1 MPPVSQAGPAP
12 SVAAWRN
19 AVFGVFGIC
28 GFTIAAWAS
37 RVPDVRDILHASTQQ
52 MGLLVIGIAIGSM
65 AGLVASSHVIAA
77 LGATRTIKWAYTI
90 SPLALSAVGVA
101 ASVAPSFGLLLL
113 GLIVF
118 GVGFST
124 VDVAMNLSGA
134 ANERAIGR
142 SIMPLYHA
150 AFSLGTVL
158 GAAVGALTLL
168 LGIPIGVH
176 LGVTGAIG
184 VVVTQVCVRFL
195 HPAEVP
201 GSEHEAGAVG
211 GWRSRLAV
219 WRSPR
224 VLLIGAVV
232 LGMALAEGSAGD
244 WLSLAV
250 VDGRDFTQAA
260 GAAMYGVFVA
270 AMTAGRA
277 AGVTL
282 LDRFGRVP
290 VLRGSVMAAALGL
303 ALVIF
308 LPSPVAAIAGV
319 VLWGLGASLG
329 FPVGMSAA
337 ADDPRTATANVSVVA
352 TIGYFA
358 FLVGPPGIGFL
369 GQQFGLLHALVVVL
383 ALTVVS
389 GAAAGSVREPARSA
403 TGVPGEA
410 RERTG
415 DLRLE
420 G

>member
-1 MPPVSQAGPAP
+1 MQPAP
-12 SVAAWRN
+12 GVVPDRTVRTWRN

-52 MGLLVIGIAIGSM
+52 MGLLVVGIAIGSIL
-65 AGLVASSHVIAA
+65 GLVASSHLVSA
-77 LGATRTIKWAYTI
+77 LGATRTIRWAYTV
-90 SPLALSAVGVA
+90 SPIALGLVGVA
-101 ASVAPSFGLLLL
+101 ASVAPSFTLLLA

-124 VDVAMNLSGA
+124 TDVAMNLSGA

-168 LGIPIGVH
+168 LSVPIGVH
-176 LGVTGAIG
+176 LGVTGLIG
-184 VVVTQVCVRFL
+184 VVVTQVSVRFL
-195 HPAEVP
+195 QPAESPDV
-201 GSEHEAGAVG
+201 EHEAAG

-219 WRSPR
+219 WGNPR
-224 VLLIGAVV
+224 VLLIGVVV

-270 AMTAGRA
+270 AMTLGRA
-277 AGVTL
+277 GGVVL
-282 LDRFGRVP
+282 LDRLGRVP
-290 VLRGSVMAAALGL
+290 VLRGSVVAAAIGL
-303 ALVIF
+303 ALVI
-308 LPSPVAAIAGV
+308 LVPSPIAEIAGV

-337 ADDPRTATANVSVVA
+337 ADDPRTATANVSAVA

-369 GQQFGLLHALVVVL
+369 GQHVGLLNALIAVL
-383 ALTVVS
+383 VLTVAA
-389 GAAAGSVREPARSA
+389 GAAAGAVRQPVRPARA
-403 TGVPGEA
+403 VPA
-410 RERTG
+410 
-415 DLRLE
+415 DA
-420 G
+420 

>member
-1 MPPVSQAGPAP
+1 MQPAP
-12 SVAAWRN
+12 GVVPDRTVRTWRN

-52 MGLLVIGIAIGSM
+52 MGLLVVGIAIGSIL
-65 AGLVASSHVIAA
+65 GLVASSHLVSA
-77 LGATRTIKWAYTI
+77 LGATRTIRWAYTV
-90 SPLALSAVGVA
+90 SPIALGLVGVA
-101 ASVAPSFGLLLL
+101 ASVAPSFTLLLA

-124 VDVAMNLSGA
+124 TDVAMNLSGA

-168 LGIPIGVH
+168 LSVPIGVH
-176 LGVTGAIG
+176 LGVTGLIG
-184 VVVTQVCVRFL
+184 VVVTQVSVRFL
-195 HPAEVP
+195 QPAESPDV
-201 GSEHEAGAVG
+201 EHEAAG

-219 WRSPR
+219 WGNPR
-224 VLLIGAVV
+224 VLLIGVVV

-270 AMTAGRA
+270 AMTLGRA
-277 AGVTL
+277 GGVVL
-282 LDRFGRVP
+282 LDRLGRVP
-290 VLRGSVMAAALGL
+290 VLRGSVVAAAIGL
-303 ALVIF
+303 ALVI
-308 LPSPVAAIAGV
+308 LVPSPIAAIAGV

-337 ADDPRTATANVSVVA
+337 ADDPRTATANVSAVA

-369 GQQFGLLHALVVVL
+369 GQHVGLLNALIAVL
-383 ALTVVS
+383 VLTVAA
-389 GAAAGSVREPARSA
+389 GAAAGAVRQPVRPARA
-403 TGVPGEA
+403 VPA
-410 RERTG
+410 
-415 DLRLE
+415 DA
-420 G
+420 